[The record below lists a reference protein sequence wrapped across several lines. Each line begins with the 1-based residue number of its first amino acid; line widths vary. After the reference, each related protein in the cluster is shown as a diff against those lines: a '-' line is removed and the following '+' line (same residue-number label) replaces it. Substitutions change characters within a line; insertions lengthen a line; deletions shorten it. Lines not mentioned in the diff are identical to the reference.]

1 MTLTN
6 SLTETPINSGGMS
19 LLTPATAEAEAAAA
33 LEAAADVAAGNDEVD
48 FL

>member
-19 LLTPATAEAEAAAA
+19 LLTAATAEAEAAAA
-33 LEAAADVAAGNDEVD
+33 LEAADVAAGNDEVD